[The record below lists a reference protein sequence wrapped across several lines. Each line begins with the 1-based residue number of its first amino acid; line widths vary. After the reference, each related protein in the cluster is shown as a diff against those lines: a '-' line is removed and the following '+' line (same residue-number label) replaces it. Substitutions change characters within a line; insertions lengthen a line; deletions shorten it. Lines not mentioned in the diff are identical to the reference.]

1 MKLIPRDNPYLRM
14 SIFTR
19 ITSCS
24 EVIVSLYGSCMLS
37 SAVQGTNTVNPW
49 RYKLEF
55 CRAWLAHYVE
65 DRFLCLSFCY
75 FEATG
80 RSWIKLWGVKESD
93 PSTDHPQT
101 EYPDS
106 IQCIK
111 RYGWKC
117 CIFPRAHAIHHD
129 NFSPRIVY
137 LNFKRGQG
145 NFSLANGTVA
155 TCVSVNKELP
165 PALTEESLRGYE
177 ELAVPFDD
185 CGTNRTDGNTAWDT
199 ARLYFRRKNL
209 KGVISV

>member
-1 MKLIPRDNPYLRM
+1 MACALRGGPIPLLVLLLFRSHR
-14 SIFTR
+14 SIVDKTMR
-19 ITSCS
+19 CERERSQHRSPTDW
-24 EVIVSLYGSCMLS
+24 VS
-37 SAVQGTNTVNPW
+37 W
-49 RYKLEF
+49 
-55 CRAWLAHYVE
+55 H
-65 DRFLCLSFCY
+65 
-75 FEATG
+75 
-80 RSWIKLWGVKESD
+80 
-93 PSTDHPQT
+93 
-101 EYPDS
+101 S

-117 CIFPRAHAIHHD
+117 CVFPRAHAIHHD

-155 TCVSVNKELP
+155 TCVFVNKELP